1 MIRMLRWI
9 PLLAVALPGLA
20 GAQTFEAIGTRAAGM
35 GGAFVAVADDASAAY
50 WNPAGFAAGSY
61 FSLTV
66 DRTAAKVNP
75 HGDAGAG
82 SRSGFLIA
90 IGAPP
95 VGLSYYR
102 LRSTILAP
110 VPVPTAGVGDS
121 RNHTEAGKVRLETLV
136 THHTGATLVQSIA
149 PGIAVG
155 ATLKL
160 VRGVAAAAVEPDDN
174 RKALLEDAGDLLGKG
189 STRFDTDLGVMA
201 SAGHL
206 KAGLTLRNVTAPRF
220 RTAGAQG
227 SLKLERQA
235 RAGVSVAPTAGWLVA
250 ADLDLTKTAGPLG
263 AVRNFA
269 AGAEGRLARKAI
281 VRGGLQLNTAGDRE
295 PAVTAGGSYAATAS
309 LLVDVQVTAG
319 TERAA
324 RGWGIAARIG
334 F

>member
-1 MIRMLRWI
+1 MLRWI
-9 PLLAVALPGLA
+9 PLLATAFPGLA

-50 WNPAGFAAGSY
+50 WNPAGFASGSF
-61 FSLTV
+61 FSLTL
-66 DRTAAKVNP
+66 DRTGAKVNP
-75 HGDAGAG
+75 EGDPGAG
-82 SRSGFLIA
+82 SRSGLLIA

-110 VPVPTAGVGDS
+110 VLMPTAGVADS
-121 RNHTEAGKVRLETLV
+121 RNHTEAGQVRLETLV

-160 VRGVAAAAVEPDDN
+160 VRGIASSTVQPDGA
-174 RKALLEDAGDLLGKG
+174 RKALLQDAGDLLGKG
-189 STRFDTDLGVMA
+189 STRFDADLGVMA
-201 SAGHL
+201 SAGRL
-206 KAGLTLRNVTAPRF
+206 KAGLTLRNATEPSF
-220 RTAGAQG
+220 RTAGDRG

-235 RAGVSVAPTAGWLVA
+235 RAGVSLAPIAGWLLAV
-250 ADLDLTKTAGPLG
+250 DLDLTKTAGPVG
-263 AVRNFA
+263 AVRNLA
-269 AGAEGRLARKAI
+269 AGAEGRLARKAL
-281 VRGGLQLNTAGDRE
+281 VRGGLQLNTAGDRA
-295 PAVTAGGSYAATAS
+295 PAVTAGGSYLATAS

-319 TERAA
+319 SERAA
-324 RGWGIAARIG
+324 RGWGIAARVG